1 VTSDA
6 DAHERL
12 LALTHDLRTPLTLVT
27 GFAEML
33 RRDGLTD
40 EQRADYLRRLAECA
54 REMTEILDAQDLGPR
69 TTDNS

>member
-1 VTSDA
+1 MAADG

-33 RRDGLTD
+33 RREGLTD
-40 EQRADYLRRLAECA
+40 EQRADYLSRLAECA
-54 REMTEILDAQDLGPR
+54 REMTEILDAQEL
-69 TTDNS
+69 